1 MAPSGPQDEEQ
12 KDMTGPP
19 ISGASWEQF
28 LGDSTI
34 WFPRK
39 MFYNKVYKNKV
50 TLRVYSESLD
60 TFLRSTDIRGKLG
73 AFPRGQHHLVPQE
86 NVLEKIFIKTELL

>member
-60 TFLRSTDIRGKLG
+60 TFLEVYGHQGQAGSISLPTAPSGSPGKC
-73 AFPRGQHHLVPQE
+73 FRE
-86 NVLEKIFIKTELL
+86 NFL